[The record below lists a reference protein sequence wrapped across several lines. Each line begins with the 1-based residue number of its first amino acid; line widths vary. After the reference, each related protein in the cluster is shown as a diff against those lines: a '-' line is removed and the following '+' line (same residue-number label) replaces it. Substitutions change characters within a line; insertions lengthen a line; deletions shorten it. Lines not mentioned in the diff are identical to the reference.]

1 MKYEPRSRKN
11 TICDVVS
18 AGECLVRPNC
28 MPSLISMFF
37 VHALHL
43 QFYPCSVLL
52 CLFSAIHK
60 GIHALI
66 NPVSVP
72 QKMMSF
78 AAKMLVILLPA
89 DSLPTFC
96 CFSLNHIWM
105 ILGLLL
111 QVK

>member
-60 GIHALI
+60 GIHACNCNRVHLL
-66 NPVSVP
+66 SV
-72 QKMMSF
+72 Q
-78 AAKMLVILLPA
+78 IL
-89 DSLPTFC
+89 DK
-96 CFSLNHIWM
+96 HE
-105 ILGLLL
+105 
-111 QVK
+111 